1 MTNYVKW
8 KSQPQNATYYMIP
21 FILNSQNREMYRDR
35 KEISDHL
42 EPGGGKI
49 IAKGIEFLRELMKM
63 HN

>member
-1 MTNYVKW
+1 
-8 KSQPQNATYYMIP
+8 MIP

-49 IAKGIEFLRELMKM
+49 IAKGIEFLCELMKM